1 MKLNKS
7 PMILKEAHPRTL
19 PVALFLIASL
29 FAACSGERTNI
40 NIPAPPTLVQIQLY
54 TGIRTRAA
62 IDAFIGTP
70 VCVAC
75 GPSSGNYTQCWDG
88 IATADRI
95 SLSPMR
101 YYPTDGSPLYLRGF
115 YPPAP
120 LSPDGTLSYT
130 LTGEEDL
137 MLTDELSG
145 SQDNPFTA
153 DEGKTLMHRH
163 LLTQLSFLLKLDV
176 PDPDRYGIRS
186 LHLNGLAQD
195 VRLTL
200 LTEELECLTPA
211 PPVAIYTGD
220 ASGGSF
226 PFESG
231 VARLPAFILVQPG
244 ADFTID
250 LTLAVDN
257 DPSHDLV
264 YTGLPI
270 RFEDGVGEGGLS
282 YTVSVDIP
290 DPSIPDPQAVAVT
303 ATVRSWQGGDSG
315 SGDLETDKDQN

>member
-1 MKLNKS
+1 MKRNHRL
-7 PMILKEAHPRTL
+7 LKRKERHPRTQ
-19 PVALFLIASL
+19 PFALLLIAAL

-40 NIPAPPTLVQIQLY
+40 NIPSPPALVPIQLY

-75 GPSSGNYTQCWDG
+75 GTSSGNYTQCWDG

-101 YYPTDGSPLYLRGF
+101 YYPTDGSALYLRGF

-120 LSPDGTLSYT
+120 LSSDGTLAYS

-137 MLTDELSG
+137 MMTDELSG
-145 SQDNPFTA
+145 SQDAPFTA
-153 DEGKTLMHRH
+153 DESKILVHRH
-163 LLTQLSFLLKLDV
+163 LLTQLSFLLKLNV
-176 PDPDRYGIRS
+176 PAPDRYAIRS

-195 VRLTL
+195 VRLSL
-200 LTEELECLTPA
+200 LTEELECLTTA
-211 PPVAIYTGD
+211 PPVVIYSSE

-226 PFESG
+226 PFKSG

-257 DPSHDLV
+257 NPSHDLI
-264 YTGLPI
+264 YTDLPI
-270 RFEDGVGEGGLS
+270 RFEGGVGEGGIS

-290 DPSIPDPQAVAVT
+290 DPSIPDPQAVSVT
-303 ATVRSWQGGDSG
+303 ATVRSWQGGDDG
-315 SGDLETDKDQN
+315 SGEVM

>member
-1 MKLNKS
+1 MNQNNS
-7 PMILKEAHPRTL
+7 PMKRKEQHPRTFL
-19 PVALFLIASL
+19 VALLLLAVSL
-29 FAACSGERTNI
+29 TACTGEHTNI
-40 NIPAPPTLVQIQLY
+40 NIPAPPTPVPIQLY

-62 IDAFIGTP
+62 IDAFSGTP
-70 VCVAC
+70 PICVAC
-75 GPSSGNYTQCWDG
+75 GTASGDYTQCWNG

-95 SLSPMR
+95 TLSPMR
-101 YYPTDGSPLYLRGF
+101 YYPADGSPLYLRGF

-120 LSPDGTLSYT
+120 LSSDGTLAYT

-137 MLTDELSG
+137 MMTDELSG
-145 SQDNPFTA
+145 SQDAPFTA
-153 DEGKTLMHRH
+153 DEGRTLMLRH
-163 LLTQLSFLLKLDV
+163 LLTQLSFLLQLSV
-176 PDPDRYGIRS
+176 PNPDRYGIRS

-195 VRLTL
+195 VRLSL

-211 PPVAIYTGD
+211 PPVVIYSSG
-220 ASGGSF
+220 ASGDVF

-231 VARLPAFILVQPG
+231 VAQLPAFILVQPG

-270 RFEDGVGEGGLS
+270 RFEDGVGGGGIS

-290 DPSIPDPQAVAVT
+290 DPSVPDPQAVSVT

-315 SGDLETDKDQN
+315 SGDIM